1 MDDDKWRPGVAHSD
15 PKVSSPRGR
24 ACFLVSLLPLARL
37 DAARN
42 HKSAPG
48 HRLSRIHCH
57 ASFDETFDSLQG
69 RELLYG
75 VHKDQFKGL
84 SQNSSP

>member
-1 MDDDKWRPGVAHSD
+1 MATRRGPQRPESVVAAR
-15 PKVSSPRGR
+15 PR
-24 ACFLVSLLPLARL
+24 LLPSVLLPLARL

-57 ASFDETFDSLQG
+57 ASFDETFDSLQR
-69 RELLYG
+69 RERLDG
-75 VHKDQFKGL
+75 SHKDQLTGV
-84 SQNSSP
+84 SQNSLP